1 MKSIVFCIKQVS
13 GDRRLLDSPQLDPPP
28 TPPYGGRGE
37 ASGGKSQ
44 LMHVGGT
51 NRRAVIPD
59 GQERRTAC
67 SSQLN
72 HWSSGKK
79 VRIYY

>member
-37 ASGGKSQ
+37 ASGGKSAQ
-44 LMHVGGT
+44 VKT
-51 NRRAVIPD
+51 SVAPPVETCYPKD
-59 GQERRTAC
+59 GADTIV
-67 SSQLN
+67 SHKIVLPL
-72 HWSSGKK
+72 
-79 VRIYY
+79 